1 MASCRIVTSYQYQS
15 NFGNHFEVFFQ
26 ISFVDQEMFVSNAV
40 KITLLIRLILQKW
53 NFLIYKLNLNKEKN
67 VF

>member
-15 NFGNHFEVFFQ
+15 NYGNHFEVFFQ

-40 KITLLIRLILQKW
+40 KITLLNKV
-53 NFLIYKLNLNKEKN
+53 NFTKMEFFNL
-67 VF
+67 